1 MVNVQPS
8 VDWLAKRARL
18 SPNRVALIDAVTGEQ
33 VTYAEWN
40 RRANRVAN
48 ALHALGVVKGDI
60 VGILASNSL
69 AYLDLLFACQKS
81 GIILQTLNCR
91 LATEE
96 LVELL
101 QRVTPR
107 ILIHGS
113 QFCQRI
119 PGIAEKIDLQHVI
132 ALDELAQGYSL
143 RWNDW
148 IAQAA
153 TTPPNPVPLTM
164 NDPWVLC
171 YTGGTTGLP
180 KAATL
185 THGNIT
191 WNAINTVASWELTS
205 DDVTF
210 LNAPLFHTGGINVFT
225 APLVHA
231 GGCSI
236 VCKSFD
242 PDQVFDL
249 VRNRGVT
256 IFFGVPTMFIVMQQH
271 EQWDRMDFSMCKTVL
286 SGGAPCPAPV
296 FERFFE
302 KGVPFETGYG
312 LTEAGPNNFWLP
324 NEDAQHKMGSVGFP
338 LFHVD
343 VRIINSEGQPCE
355 PEEMGEL
362 LIRGP
367 HVVPGY
373 WNDAEATA
381 KAIING
387 WLHTGDL
394 ARYDDEGYI
403 YVVGRSKD
411 MIISGGEN
419 IYPAVVESV
428 ILGHAAVAEACLI
441 GVPDTKWGEV
451 GRAIVVRRH
460 GMPLAE
466 EELLDYMRSRMASFK
481 VPKSVVFTDTLPK
494 TAAGKIDKRLLLQH
508 YGGDV

>member
-1 MVNVQPS
+1 M
-8 VDWLAKRARL
+8 D
-18 SPNRVALIDAVTGEQ
+18 
-33 VTYAEWN
+33 
-40 RRANRVAN
+40 
-48 ALHALGVVKGDI
+48 
-60 VGILASNSL
+60 
-69 AYLDLLFACQKS
+69 
-81 GIILQTLNCR
+81 
-91 LATEE
+91 
-96 LVELL
+96 
-101 QRVTPR
+101 
-107 ILIHGS
+107 
-113 QFCQRI
+113 
-119 PGIAEKIDLQHVI
+119 
-132 ALDELAQGYSL
+132 
-143 RWNDW
+143 
-148 IAQAA
+148 
-153 TTPPNPVPLTM
+153 
-164 NDPWVLC
+164 DPWVLC

-205 DDVTF
+205 QDVTF
-210 LNAPLFHTGGINVFT
+210 LNMPLFHTGGINVFT

-236 VCKSFD
+236 VCQSFD

-256 IFFGVPTMFIVMQQH
+256 IFFGVPTMFIVLQQH
-271 EQWDRMDFSMCKTVL
+271 EQWEHMDFSMCKTVL
-286 SGGAPCPAPV
+286 SGGAPCPTPV
-296 FERFFE
+296 FERFFA
-302 KGVPFETGYG
+302 KGVPFKTGYG

-324 NEDAQHKMGSVGFP
+324 NEDAQRKMGAVGAP

-355 PEEMGEL
+355 PEEVGEL

-373 WNDAEATA
+373 WDDADATA
-381 KAIING
+381 KTIING

-394 ARYDDEGYI
+394 ARRDEEGSI

-428 ILGHAAVAEACLI
+428 MLGHAAVAEASLI

-451 GRAIVVRRH
+451 GRAIVVRRP
-460 GMPLAE
+460 GMSLGA

-481 VPKSVVFTDTLPK
+481 VPKSVVFADMLPK